1 MVLGTGDVL
10 GASRQKGS
18 PFPSQAE
25 RLKESAHPLP
35 SKKPLQERLQV
46 PAPAFPWE
54 QCLTRGATHGKVA
67 SWGSGGRQD
76 LGKAPTSLAWL
87 LLASEA
93 QTYKVHSLVPSPAAP
108 PPSIQRAD
116 PRAGPLWA
124 WGRGFEVSAE
134 GGPQQRLWQE
144 AAQAAVQ
151 SGVMLPPLGHGPWR
165 GNRNLCSL
173 RGRNPRCLA
182 IFSVQKVVGGET
194 QLARNVQNRVLY
206 AMAREGRAEGERLPG
221 LWLEET
227 TPPPAQP

>member
-10 GASRQKGS
+10 GASRREGS

-25 RLKESAHPLP
+25 RLKEWAPPLP

-76 LGKAPTSLAWL
+76 LGKAPNSLAWL

-108 PPSIQRAD
+108 PTPAFSEQTQEQDPS
-116 PRAGPLWA
+116 GP
-124 WGRGFEVSAE
+124 
-134 GGPQQRLWQE
+134 
-144 AAQAAVQ
+144 
-151 SGVMLPPLGHGPWR
+151 
-165 GNRNLCSL
+165 
-173 RGRNPRCLA
+173 
-182 IFSVQKVVGGET
+182 GGEGLRFL
-194 QLARNVQNRVLY
+194 QKGVPNRGC
-206 AMAREGRAEGERLPG
+206 GRRLPR
-221 LWLEET
+221 LLCRV
-227 TPPPAQP
+227 ASCSHL

>member
-10 GASRQKGS
+10 GASRQEGS

-25 RLKESAHPLP
+25 RLKEWAPPLP

-76 LGKAPTSLAWL
+76 LGKAPNSLAWL

-108 PPSIQRAD
+108 PPQH
-116 PRAGPLWA
+116 
-124 WGRGFEVSAE
+124 SASR
-134 GGPQQRLWQE
+134 PKSRT
-144 AAQAAVQ
+144 
-151 SGVMLPPLGHGPWR
+151 PLG
-165 GNRNLCSL
+165 L
-173 RGRNPRCLA
+173 
-182 IFSVQKVVGGET
+182 
-194 QLARNVQNRVLY
+194 
-206 AMAREGRAEGERLPG
+206 GERV
-221 LWLEET
+221 
-227 TPPPAQP
+227 